1 MTRARPLPSMPK
13 SMPKS
18 TLSLSAL
25 AGAALFAGAAL
36 AHHGWSWAEADQIDL
51 TGTITSISFA
61 PPHPTL
67 ELDTADGA
75 WRIELGNP
83 GLTQRS
89 GFVEGVVAVGDE
101 ITVRGNMLPVTVRHP
116 IEKLLRSARPA
127 TVGGGIETIVAR
139 MAGTASRVV

>member
-1 MTRARPLPSMPK
+1 MNRAVSPAVP
-13 SMPKS
+13 
-18 TLSLSAL
+18 AL
-25 AGAALFAGAAL
+25 AALAAAALFAGAAM

-51 TGTITSISFA
+51 KGKITAISFA

-83 GLTQRS
+83 NQTQRS

-101 ITVRGNMLPVTVRHP
+101 VTVRGNRSLDPEEKRLKAVR
-116 IEKLLRSARPA
+116 
-127 TVGGGIETIVAR
+127 VIVA
-139 MAGTASRVV
+139 GKHYDIYPSRIVTN